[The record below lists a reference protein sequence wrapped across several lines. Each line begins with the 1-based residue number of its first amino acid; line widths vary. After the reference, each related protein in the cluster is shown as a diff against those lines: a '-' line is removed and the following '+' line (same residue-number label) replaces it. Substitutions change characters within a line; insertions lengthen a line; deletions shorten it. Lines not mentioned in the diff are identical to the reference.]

1 MHFLISIGN
10 KGWIIL
16 PDSEGNLI
24 ITGQLS
30 LRDSLHSI

>member
-1 MHFLISIGN
+1 MLFLIALGN

-16 PDSEGNLI
+16 LASKGNLI

-30 LRDSLHSI
+30 VRDSLRSV